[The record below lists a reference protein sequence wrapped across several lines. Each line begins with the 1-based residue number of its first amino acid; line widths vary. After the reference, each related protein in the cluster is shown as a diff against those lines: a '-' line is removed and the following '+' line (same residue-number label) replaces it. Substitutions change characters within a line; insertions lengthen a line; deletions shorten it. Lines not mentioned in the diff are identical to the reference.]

1 MPRFIDETILLHNI
15 ILENIST
22 QLCKTEAFFFLPKN
36 PCSRWSH
43 AYIYNVDPL
52 SFLNNNNMS
61 PKHHKTPNQI

>member
-43 AYIYNVDPL
+43 AYIYNVDPPFL
-52 SFLNNNNMS
+52 S
-61 PKHHKTPNQI
+61 Q